1 MFYTNFTIK
10 YLSSDL
16 ISIEPKQYKVVIVQ
30 KLYLRPFLPLPGFDF
45 LATTGLLFLATTA
58 ADFLAAGFLAAAALG
73 FLAGGAARD

>member
-16 ISIEPKQYKVVIVQ
+16 ISLEPKQYKVVIVQ
-30 KLYLRPFLPLPGFDF
+30 KLYLRPFLPGFDF